1 MIHFPISTAQKRCLI
16 KVIANS
22 YSDSELGLEYHIK
35 ERNIDN
41 QLEEY
46 SQHQSAQ
53 KRFVRKTPI
62 LKGIPPR
69 TNCHN
74 THLAETENCKSNCLP
89 MLMFV

>member
-1 MIHFPISTAQKRCLI
+1 MLDAN

-22 YSDSELGLEYHIK
+22 YSDSGWVLNTILKKGTY
-35 ERNIDN
+35 N

-62 LKGIPPR
+62 LKGIPPQ
-69 TNCHN
+69 N
-74 THLAETENCKSNCLP
+74 ELP
-89 MLMFV
+89 